1 MAFLRAAGA
10 KPRRPY
16 TRHPI
21 RHLRKVSSGF
31 VGSPSA
37 AREAP
42 AVAPQVC
49 PYYHAAVELIGK
61 RWTGAILCALAER
74 PLRFGELKHSVP
86 RMSDRLLSER
96 LRELEAEGLVRR
108 QVDKGAGVRVNYSL
122 SDKGDGLRPVISE
135 LSSWARQWNGRRVT
149 PV

>member
-1 MAFLRAAGA
+1 VDSA
-10 KPRRPY
+10 
-16 TRHPI
+16 
-21 RHLRKVSSGF
+21 
-31 VGSPSA
+31 SA

-42 AVAPQVC
+42 AAPPQVC
-49 PYYHAAVELIGK
+49 PHFHAAVELIGK

-108 QVDKGAGVRVNYSL
+108 QVDQGAGVRVSYSL
-122 SDKGDGLRPVISE
+122 SHKGEGLRPVISE
-135 LSSWARQWNGRRVT
+135 LSSWARQWNGRRATAV
-149 PV
+149 